1 MEVRHTPN
9 LCTFKLFSFL
19 TIDIKARFVPLVSSA
34 SQTQPSTKEPSTKKI
49 PEGFSCE
56 NLRYNNASSV
66 VILPSYKEAST
77 GKTTRRVKKKEEF
90 HGCIKFVSNLQLKTQ
105 AYELKEEKNHVTCI

>member
-19 TIDIKARFVPLVSSA
+19 TIDIKARFVLLVSSA
-34 SQTQPSTKEPSTKKI
+34 SQTQPSTKKI

-90 HGCIKFVSNLQLKTQ
+90 HGCLKFGSNLQLKTQ